1 MSFSQKV
8 FKLLLVAY
16 PREFR
21 RDYGPQMAQ
30 VFRDCCRATEN
41 RGSGADW
48 DLLLRTLSDL
58 LVSVPREHLATLRK
72 DNSAMNNWQRNLM
85 ALGASLAI
93 IVIAFFLLNY
103 GRSHEVAS
111 ILFFGHTLD
120 ALVTA
125 GIVGNVIIFL
135 LRITKLNP
143 ITTALWTMVAVNCL
157 LALLAWLIGSRVDP
171 NFSVGRVLVA
181 YVVSFFFW
189 FGLHWVWVKTGR
201 QLTESS

>member
-1 MSFSQKV
+1 MSFSQRL

-16 PREFR
+16 PGKFR
-21 RDYGPQMAQ
+21 REYGPEMAQ

-41 RGSGADW
+41 RGTGAGL
-48 DLLLRTLSDL
+48 DLLLRTLTDL

-72 DNSAMNNWQRNLM
+72 DNSEMNNWQRNLT

-93 IVIAFFLLNY
+93 IVVAFFLLSY
-103 GRSHEVAS
+103 GRSHGVAS

-125 GIVGNVIIFL
+125 GIAGNLIIFL

-143 ITTALWTMVAVNCL
+143 TTTALWTMAAVNCL
-157 LALLAWLIGSRVDP
+157 LALLAWVIGSRVDP

-181 YVVSFFFW
+181 YVISFFFW
-189 FGLHWVWVKTGR
+189 FGLHWAWLQTGR
-201 QLTESS
+201 RLTETS